1 MKMIK
6 INNIKAIISRTTN
19 KMLLEGKIVHSNSY
33 YLRMVSLYTEVNNNI
48 LYVAVEDDYLKNI
61 KKGDVK
67 WTLKNLII
75 I

>member
-61 KKGDVK
+61 KKGDIK
-67 WTLKNLII
+67 
-75 I
+75 